1 MFDFLTNEFD
11 TKINDYLL
19 EKINILVVIFAIF
32 IVFIIISLIIA
43 LRYTLENLK
52 KSVFRS
58 RILIKIIPFKE
69 LSRINNEKIR

>member
-1 MFDFLTNEFD
+1 MFDYLTNEFD
-11 TKINDYLL
+11 TKISEYLL
-19 EKINILVVIFAIF
+19 EKINILVGIFVIFT
-32 IVFIIISLIIA
+32 VFIIISLLIA
-43 LRYTLENLK
+43 LRYILENLR